1 MTTAAAHIDDVKD
14 QAEDAVRKVRPW
26 VAKLARLGF
35 AVKGIVYIIIGVLAT
50 KAAMG
55 AGGETTD
62 QHGALETIYAQ
73 PFGRIMLLIAAVGLA
88 GYALWRL
95 IEALFNPQHVRRGAK
110 GLMKRFAQ
118 LVSGVV
124 YGSLSFAAFQ
134 MVLGNGGGGN
144 SDWTARLMSKPLGA
158 WMVGFAGACVIG
170 AGVWQIWR
178 AWRSKLGEKLSLDGH
193 APPRRWVIAFGRIGY
208 AARGIVFGLIGT
220 FLIIAA
226 RRHAPNEGGIAEA
239 LRSLE
244 TVDYGAWLL
253 GAVAIEIGRAHV

>member
-62 QHGALETIYAQ
+62 QRGALETIHQQ
-73 PFGRIMLLIAAVGLA
+73 PFGRVMLLIAAVGLA

-95 IEALFNPQHVRRGAK
+95 IDALFNPRHAHRGAK
-110 GLMKRFAQ
+110 GLMKRAAE
-118 LVSGVV
+118 LVSAIV

-134 MVLGNGGGGN
+134 MALGTGGGGS
-144 SDWTARLMSKPLGA
+144 SDWT
-158 WMVGFAGACVIG
+158 
-170 AGVWQIWR
+170 
-178 AWRSKLGEKLSLDGH
+178 
-193 APPRRWVIAFGRIGY
+193 
-208 AARGIVFGLIGT
+208 
-220 FLIIAA
+220 
-226 RRHAPNEGGIAEA
+226 
-239 LRSLE
+239 
-244 TVDYGAWLL
+244 
-253 GAVAIEIGRAHV
+253 